1 MHPYKR
7 SARVSDLVREEV
19 ADIIQNKIKHKTL
32 GFVTVTGA
40 KVSDDLRNAT
50 IYLSVLNT
58 EDSNRT
64 VDKLNSLGP
73 FIKRELGTRLRMKF
87 VPALRFRIDESIEY
101 GMKMDKLFDKIESG
115 KVDHDEDEDLF

>member
-19 ADIIQNKIKHKTL
+19 ADIIQNRIKHKTI

-50 IYLSVLNT
+50 VYVSVLNT
-58 EDSNRT
+58 EEAERT
-64 VDKLNSLGP
+64 VSKLNSLGP
-73 FIKRELGTRLRMKF
+73 TIKGELGKRLKMKYI
-87 VPALRFRIDESIEY
+87 PSLRFRIDESIEY
-101 GMKMDKLFDKIESG
+101 GMKMDKLFEQVETG
-115 KVDHDEDEDLF
+115 KVEHDEDEDLF